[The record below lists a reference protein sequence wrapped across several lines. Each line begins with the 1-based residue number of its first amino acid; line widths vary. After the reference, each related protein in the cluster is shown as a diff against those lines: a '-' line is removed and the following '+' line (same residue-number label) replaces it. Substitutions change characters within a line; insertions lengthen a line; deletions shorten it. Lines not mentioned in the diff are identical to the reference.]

1 MAKKQEKD
9 AMSFA
14 KDFLAGGISAAVS
27 KTAVAPIERV
37 KLILQV
43 QAANKQIVAGQEYK
57 GESLSWATWPT
68 SLGGSVRK
76 LVQKRFSSSARAVL
90 YLKFA
95 LTFAESANRHHVT
108 AQGKKKKKSRW
119 FFFADYITRDFFS
132 RADSSAEVRIDDFS
146 LIWTRQS
153 WRFPHNFRHTENR

>member
-1 MAKKQEKD
+1 MAEKKQGKD

-57 GESLSWATWPT
+57 GELVLVSGWANM
-68 SLGGSVRK
+68 
-76 LVQKRFSSSARAVL
+76 A
-90 YLKFA
+90 
-95 LTFAESANRHHVT
+95 
-108 AQGKKKKKSRW
+108 
-119 FFFADYITRDFFS
+119 DFFRRPLACS
-132 RADSSAEVRIDDFS
+132 TALEIDPLKISSVKLAETLCELCNALSADTKRV
-146 LIWTRQS
+146 L
-153 WRFPHNFRHTENR
+153 

>member
-1 MAKKQEKD
+1 MGEKKGKD

-57 GESLSWATWPT
+57 GKRERERMMTIKH
-68 SLGGSVRK
+68 GRQFKK
-76 LVQKRFSSSARAVL
+76 LR
-90 YLKFA
+90 
-95 LTFAESANRHHVT
+95 EN
-108 AQGKKKKKSRW
+108 
-119 FFFADYITRDFFS
+119 FFS
-132 RADSSAEVRIDDFS
+132 RALD
-146 LIWTRQS
+146 L
-153 WRFPHNFRHTENR
+153 NLN